1 MAVLHVMIELA
12 EQLRAYG
19 LRPVVP
25 EADDDPALWTA
36 EAVTRHKRLVSKLHM
51 DCIRDDRTKALLVA
65 NLDRHDTDNYIGP
78 NTFAEIAVAFADDR
92 PVYLLQDMP
101 AMYEDELRAW
111 GVQCLHGDVG
121 RLVDAITTVEPATA
135 DRSPQRQAV

>member
-92 PVYLLQDMP
+92 PVDVDVSTCSVADSIRPP
-101 AMYEDELRAW
+101 AASIRSTATAHRSRLRATREYR
-111 GVQCLHGDVG
+111 HTT
-121 RLVDAITTVEPATA
+121 IT
-135 DRSPQRQAV
+135 S